1 MKRLATCIAAMLLGL
16 GATAAGADTRWDM
29 ATPYGESTFHTQNI
43 REFVKEINEATNGE
57 LRIEVHS
64 AGSLVSHP
72 NIKRAVRSRQI
83 QMGEVFISILGNESP
98 IYAVDSVPFLA
109 TSYEEA
115 AELWEASRPKIE
127 QLLERDRIKLLYA
140 VAWPAQGFYTNQEL
154 NTVEDFRGLRFR
166 AYNATTSRM
175 AELLGMQGTQVEVPE
190 IPQAF
195 STGII
200 NTMIT
205 SPTTGVDSTAW
216 DFVDYFYDVQA
227 WIPKNMVV
235 VNQQVWDQL
244 DESTQEII
252 LEAAANAEERGWQM
266 SREEADRQKAIL
278 DENGLRVIEPSE
290 ELMNGLREIGE
301 QMIQEWLEQAG
312 SDGEALLETYGYN

>member
-16 GATAAGADTRWDM
+16 GATAAGADTRCDM

-64 AGSLVSHP
+64 AGALVRHP

>member
-1 MKRLATCIAAMLLGL
+1 MHRLAACIAAAMLALGS
-16 GATAAGADTRWDM
+16 AVAGAETRWDM

-43 REFVKEINEATNGE
+43 REFVNEINAATNGE

-98 IYAVDSVPFLA
+98 LYAVDSVPFLA

-115 AELWEASRPKIE
+115 QALWEASRPKIE
-127 QLLERDRIKLLYA
+127 ALLERDRIKLLYA
-140 VAWPAQGFYTNQEL
+140 VAWPAQGFYTNREL
-154 NTVEDFRGLRFR
+154 NTVDDFSGLRFR

-200 NTMIT
+200 NSMIT
-205 SPTTGVDSTAW
+205 SPTTGVDSAAW

-235 VNQQVWDQL
+235 VNRQVWDQL
-244 DESTQEII
+244 DDATRQII
-252 LEAAANAEERGWQM
+252 LEASARAEQRGWEM
-266 SREEADRQKAIL
+266 SREEADRQKATL
-278 DENGLRVIEPSE
+278 DENGLRVMAPSE
-290 ELMNGLREIGE
+290 ELMNGLREIGD
-301 QMIQEWLEQAG
+301 QMIREWLEQAG
-312 SDGEALLETYGYN
+312 SDGEAVLEAYGYN

>member
-1 MKRLATCIAAMLLGL
+1 MKRLTTLLSAVALGL
-16 GATAAGADTRWDM
+16 GSAAATAETRWDM
-29 ATPYGESTFHTQNI
+29 ATPYGDSTFHTKNV
-43 REFVKEINEATNGE
+43 REFVQEIHDATNGE

-72 NIKRAVRSRQI
+72 NIKRAVRNRQV
-83 QMGEVFISILGNESP
+83 QAGELFISILGNESP
-98 IYAVDSVPFLA
+98 IFAIDSVPFLA

-115 AELWEASRPKIE
+115 EALWHASRPKIE
-127 QLLERDRIKLLYA
+127 QLLERDRIKLLYS
-140 VAWPAQGFYTNQEL
+140 VAWPAQGFYTNREL
-154 NTVEDFRGLRFR
+154 NTVEDFEGLRFR
-166 AYNATTSRM
+166 AYNSTTSRM

-200 NTMIT
+200 NAMIT

-244 DESTQEII
+244 DEATQETI
-252 LEAAANAEERGWQM
+252 LEAAARAEERGWEM
-266 SREEADRQKAIL
+266 SRNEAEAQKAIL
-278 DENGLRVIEPSE
+278 DENGLRVMEPSA
-290 ELMNGLREIGE
+290 ELMEGLNAIGE
-301 QMIQEWLEQAG
+301 QMIEEWLQEAG
-312 SDGEALLETYGYN
+312 ADGEAIIEAFHGN